1 MSKKMLSLAL
11 ALVLCLGLMLPACAA
26 EKTDSSVNA
35 AGSTTVTDT
44 GGKTHT
50 LSNPVLYTMTGSDI
64 EKVAALFGDALMYAE
79 EYCSDIDVIYAV
91 APGTVVTAPE
101 GMGYQYG
108 ASISVAWTGNRFVGG
123 GAGDGPLGYLAYDL
137 GETWTS
143 DYLEG
148 EFSDITI
155 FGCSPESG
163 LSEEIL
169 GKGYEYWTHTN
180 KIAFYVVT
188 EDTKTNP
195 FASATTP
202 STPETPETPE
212 TPSKTSFTDVAA
224 GAYYEEA
231 VAWAV
236 AEGITSGT
244 TATTF
249 SPDETCTMSQIL
261 TFLWRADGSPEPTI
275 QNPFSNIKET
285 AYFYKPLLWAVEQR
299 LIGADTYEDGWPCTR
314 GWTVFFMWKVSG
326 AEFDQ
331 GAFEKQLFDDVPL
344 EDSNTFVQPVYW
356 ALKNGVTSGTSAT
369 TFSPEATCT
378 RGQIV
383 TFLYRAYGA

>member
-11 ALVLCLGLMLPACAA
+11 ALVLCLGLTLPACAA

-50 LSNPVLYTMTGSDI
+50 LSNPVLYTMSGSDI
-64 EKVAALFGDALMYAE
+64 ENVAALFGDALMYAE

-108 ASISVAWTGNRFVGG
+108 ANISVAWTGNRFVGG

-137 GETWTS
+137 GGTETS
-143 DYLEG
+143 KYMEG
-148 EFSDITI
+148 VFSDFTI
-155 FGCSPESG
+155 LGCTPESE
-163 LSEEIL
+163 LSEEVL
-169 GKGYEYWTHTN
+169 TNGYDFDTD

-202 STPETPETPE
+202 STPETPETP
-212 TPSKTSFTDVAA
+212 SKTAFTDVAA

-249 SPDETCTMSQIL
+249 SPNDTCTFSQIL
-261 TFLWRADGSPEPTI
+261 TFLWRANGSPEPTI

-285 AYFYKPLLWAVEQR
+285 AYFYKPLLWAVEQ
-299 LIGADTYEDGWPCTR
+299 
-314 GWTVFFMWKVSG
+314 K
-326 AEFDQ
+326 
-331 GAFEKQLFDDVPL
+331 
-344 EDSNTFVQPVYW
+344 
-356 ALKNGVTSGTSAT
+356 
-369 TFSPEATCT
+369 
-378 RGQIV
+378 
-383 TFLYRAYGA
+383 

>member
-11 ALVLCLGLMLPACAA
+11 ALVLCLGLTLPACAA

-50 LSNPVLYTMTGSDI
+50 LSNPVLYTMSGSDI
-64 EKVAALFGDALMYAE
+64 ENVAALFGDALMYAE

-108 ASISVAWTGNRFVGG
+108 ANISVAWTGNRFVGG

-137 GETWTS
+137 GGTETS
-143 DYLEG
+143 KYMEG
-148 EFSDITI
+148 VFSDFTI
-155 FGCSPESG
+155 LGCAPESE
-163 LSEEIL
+163 LSEEVL
-169 GKGYEYWTHTN
+169 TNGYDFDTD

-195 FASATTP
+195 FASAATP
-202 STPETPETPE
+202 STPETPETP
-212 TPSKTSFTDVAA
+212 SKTVFTDVAA

-249 SPDETCTMSQIL
+249 SPNDTCTFSQIL
-261 TFLWRADGSPEPTI
+261 TFLWRANGSPEPTI

-285 AYFYKPLLWAVEQR
+285 AYFYKPLLWAVEQK
-299 LIGADTYEDGWPCTR
+299 LIGSDTYEDGWPCTR
-314 GWTVFFMWKVSG
+314 GMTVFFMWKASG

-356 ALKNGVTSGTSAT
+356 AVKNGVTSGTSAT
-369 TFSPEATCT
+369 TFSPEAICT

-383 TFLYRAYGA
+383 TFLYRGLAK

>member
-11 ALVLCLGLMLPACAA
+11 ALVLCLGLTLPACAA
-26 EKTDSSVNA
+26 ERTDSSVNA

-50 LSNPVLYTMTGSDI
+50 LSNPVLYTMSGSDI
-64 EKVAALFGDALMYAE
+64 ENVAALFGDALMYAE

-108 ASISVAWTGNRFVGG
+108 ANISVAWTGNRFVGG

-137 GETWTS
+137 GGTETS
-143 DYLEG
+143 KYMEG
-148 EFSDITI
+148 VFSDFTI
-155 FGCSPESG
+155 LGCTPESE
-163 LSEEIL
+163 LSEEVL
-169 GKGYEYWTHTN
+169 TNGYDFDTD

-195 FASATTP
+195 FASAATP
-202 STPETPETPE
+202 STPETPETP
-212 TPSKTSFTDVAA
+212 SKTVFTDVAA

-249 SPDETCTMSQIL
+249 SPNDTCTFSQIL
-261 TFLWRADGSPEPTI
+261 TFLWRANGSPEPTI
-275 QNPFSNIKET
+275 QNPFSNITET
-285 AYFYKPLLWAVEQR
+285 AYFYKPLLWAVEQK
-299 LIGADTYEDGWPCTR
+299 LIGSDTYEDGWPCTR
-314 GWTVFFMWKVSG
+314 GMTVFFMWKASG

-356 ALKNGVTSGTSAT
+356 AVKNGVTSGTSAT
-369 TFSPEATCT
+369 TFSPEAICT

-383 TFLYRAYGA
+383 TFLYRGLAK

>member
-11 ALVLCLGLMLPACAA
+11 ALVLCLGLTLPACAA

-50 LSNPVLYTMTGSDI
+50 LSNPVLYTMSGSDI
-64 EKVAALFGDALMYAE
+64 ENVAALFGDALMYAE

-108 ASISVAWTGNRFVGG
+108 ANISVAWTGNRFVGG

-137 GETWTS
+137 GGTETS
-143 DYLEG
+143 KYMEG
-148 EFSDITI
+148 VFSDFTI
-155 FGCSPESG
+155 LGCTPESE
-163 LSEEIL
+163 LSEEVL
-169 GKGYEYWTHTN
+169 TN
-180 KIAFYVVT
+180 SYDFDTDKIAFYVVT

-195 FASATTP
+195 FASAATP
-202 STPETPETPE
+202 STPETPETP
-212 TPSKTSFTDVAA
+212 SKTVFTDVAA

-249 SPDETCTMSQIL
+249 SPNDTCTFSQIL
-261 TFLWRADGSPEPTI
+261 TFLWRANGSPEPTI

-285 AYFYKPLLWAVEQR
+285 AYFYKPLLWAVEQK
-299 LIGADTYEDGWPCTR
+299 LIGSDTYEDGWPCTR
-314 GWTVFFMWKVSG
+314 GMTVFFMWKASG

-356 ALKNGVTSGTSAT
+356 AVKNGVTSGTSAT
-369 TFSPEATCT
+369 TFSPEAICT

-383 TFLYRAYGA
+383 TFLYRGLAK

>member
-11 ALVLCLGLMLPACAA
+11 ALVLCLGLTLPACAA
-26 EKTDSSVNA
+26 ERTDSSVNA

-50 LSNPVLYTMTGSDI
+50 LSNPVLYTMSGSDI
-64 EKVAALFGDALMYAE
+64 ENVAALFGDALMYAE

-108 ASISVAWTGNRFVGG
+108 ANISVAWTGNRFVGG

-137 GETWTS
+137 GGTETS
-143 DYLEG
+143 KYMEG
-148 EFSDITI
+148 VFSDFTI
-155 FGCSPESG
+155 LGCTPESE
-163 LSEEIL
+163 LSEEVL
-169 GKGYEYWTHTN
+169 TNGYDFDTD

-195 FASATTP
+195 FASAATP
-202 STPETPETPE
+202 STPETPETP
-212 TPSKTSFTDVAA
+212 SKTVFTDVAA

-249 SPDETCTMSQIL
+249 SPNDTCTFSQIL
-261 TFLWRADGSPEPTI
+261 TFLWRANGSPEPTI

-285 AYFYKPLLWAVEQR
+285 AYFYKPLLWAVEQK
-299 LIGADTYEDGWPCTR
+299 LIGSDTYEDGWPCTR
-314 GWTVFFMWKVSG
+314 GMTVFFMWKASG

-356 ALKNGVTSGTSAT
+356 AVKNGVTSGTSAT
-369 TFSPEATCT
+369 TFSPEAICT

-383 TFLYRAYGA
+383 TFLYRGLAK

>member
-11 ALVLCLGLMLPACAA
+11 ALVLCLGLTLPACAA

-50 LSNPVLYTMTGSDI
+50 LSNPVLYTMSGSDI
-64 EKVAALFGDALMYAE
+64 ENVAALFGDALMYAE

-108 ASISVAWTGNRFVGG
+108 ANISVAWTGNRFVGG

-137 GETWTS
+137 GGTETS
-143 DYLEG
+143 KYMEG
-148 EFSDITI
+148 VFSDFTI
-155 FGCSPESG
+155 LGCAPESE
-163 LSEEIL
+163 LSEEVL
-169 GKGYEYWTHTN
+169 TNGYDFDTD

-195 FASATTP
+195 FASAATP
-202 STPETPETPE
+202 STPETPETP
-212 TPSKTSFTDVAA
+212 SKTVFTDVAA

-249 SPDETCTMSQIL
+249 SPNDTCTFSQIL
-261 TFLWRADGSPEPTI
+261 TFLWRANGSPEPTI
-275 QNPFSNIKET
+275 QNPFSNITET
-285 AYFYKPLLWAVEQR
+285 AYFYKPLLWAVEQK
-299 LIGADTYEDGWPCTR
+299 LIGSDTYEDGWPCTR
-314 GWTVFFMWKVSG
+314 GMTVFFMWKASG

-356 ALKNGVTSGTSAT
+356 AVKNGVTSGTSAT
-369 TFSPEATCT
+369 TFSPEAICT

-383 TFLYRAYGA
+383 TFLYRGLAK

>member
-11 ALVLCLGLMLPACAA
+11 ALVLCLGLTLPACAA

-50 LSNPVLYTMTGSDI
+50 LSNPVLYTMSGSDI
-64 EKVAALFGDALMYAE
+64 ENVAALFGDALMYAE

-108 ASISVAWTGNRFVGG
+108 ANISVAWTGNRFVGG

-137 GETWTS
+137 GGTETS
-143 DYLEG
+143 KYMEG
-148 EFSDITI
+148 VFSDFTI
-155 FGCSPESG
+155 LGCTPESE
-163 LSEEIL
+163 LSEEVL
-169 GKGYEYWTHTN
+169 TNGYDFDTD

-195 FASATTP
+195 FASAATP
-202 STPETPETPE
+202 STPETPETP
-212 TPSKTSFTDVAA
+212 SKTVFTDVAA

-249 SPDETCTMSQIL
+249 SPNDTCTFSQIL
-261 TFLWRADGSPEPTI
+261 TFLWRANGSPEPTI
-275 QNPFSNIKET
+275 QNPFSNITET
-285 AYFYKPLLWAVEQR
+285 AYFYKPLLWAVEQK
-299 LIGADTYEDGWPCTR
+299 LIGSDTYEDGWPCTR
-314 GWTVFFMWKVSG
+314 GMTVFFMWKASG

-356 ALKNGVTSGTSAT
+356 AVKNGVTSGTSAT
-369 TFSPEATCT
+369 TFSPEAICT

-383 TFLYRAYGA
+383 TFLYRGLAK

>member
-11 ALVLCLGLMLPACAA
+11 ALVLCLGLTLPACAA

-50 LSNPVLYTMTGSDI
+50 LSNPVLYTMSGSDI
-64 EKVAALFGDALMYAE
+64 ENVAALFGDALMYAE

-108 ASISVAWTGNRFVGG
+108 ANISVAWTGNRFVGG

-137 GETWTS
+137 GGTETS
-143 DYLEG
+143 KYMEG
-148 EFSDITI
+148 VFSDFTI
-155 FGCSPESG
+155 LGCTPESE
-163 LSEEIL
+163 LSEEVL
-169 GKGYEYWTHTN
+169 TNGYDFDTD

-202 STPETPETPE
+202 STPETPETP
-212 TPSKTSFTDVAA
+212 SKTAFTDVAA

-249 SPDETCTMSQIL
+249 SPNDTCTFSQIL
-261 TFLWRADGSPEPTI
+261 TFLWRANGSPEPTI
-275 QNPFSNIKET
+275 QNPFSNITET
-285 AYFYKPLLWAVEQR
+285 AYFYKPLLWAVEQK
-299 LIGADTYEDGWPCTR
+299 LIGSDTYEDGWPCTR
-314 GWTVFFMWKVSG
+314 GMTVFFMWKASG

-369 TFSPEATCT
+369 TFSPEATVT
-378 RGQIV
+378 RAQAV
-383 TFLYRAYGA
+383 TFLYRAFGK

>member
-11 ALVLCLGLMLPACAA
+11 ALVLCLGLTLPACAA

-50 LSNPVLYTMTGSDI
+50 LSNPVLYTMSGSDI
-64 EKVAALFGDALMYAE
+64 ENVAALFGDALMYAE

-108 ASISVAWTGNRFVGG
+108 ANISVAWTGNRFVGG

-137 GETWTS
+137 GGTETS
-143 DYLEG
+143 KYMEG
-148 EFSDITI
+148 VFSDFTI
-155 FGCSPESG
+155 LGCTPESE
-163 LSEEIL
+163 LSEEVL
-169 GKGYEYWTHTN
+169 TNGYDFDTD

-195 FASATTP
+195 FASAATP
-202 STPETPETPE
+202 STPETPETP
-212 TPSKTSFTDVAA
+212 SKTVFTDVAA

-249 SPDETCTMSQIL
+249 SPNDTCTFSQIL
-261 TFLWRADGSPEPTI
+261 TFLWRANGSPEPTI

-285 AYFYKPLLWAVEQR
+285 AYFYKPLLWAVEQK
-299 LIGADTYEDGWPCTR
+299 LIGSDTYEDGWPCTR
-314 GWTVFFMWKVSG
+314 GMTVFFMWKASG

-356 ALKNGVTSGTSAT
+356 AVKNGVTSGTSAT
-369 TFSPEATCT
+369 TFSPEAICT

-383 TFLYRAYGA
+383 TFLYRGLAK